1 MFRRTISTLA
11 LCLLGSVYLSTALA
25 QTSAPAKDAAS
36 REANVA
42 ASRSTEKAQVM
53 VLGMYHFTSKNDAHN
68 LDIDDMLAPKRQTEI
83 AEVVARLRAF
93 NPTKI
98 VIEAA
103 YGDVKKNGQY
113 ADYLADKYTLTGNEV
128 DQIGFRLAKEL
139 KHKQLYPVDL
149 KTSFDYDELMKYAG
163 ENNQTAITSRSEA
176 IIKNFVGEINELQK
190 RATVLEMLRAINT
203 ERLINA
209 NHQTYLVINAVGK
222 DANYIGA
229 NLVGDWYKRN
239 LLIFANVQRL
249 IASPQDRVLIIY
261 GQGHAKLL
269 RQFVQ
274 DSPDMELVEV
284 SKYL

>member
-11 LCLLGSVYLSTALA
+11 LCLLGSVYCSTTWA
-25 QTSAPAKDAAS
+25 QTSAPARNTAH

-42 ASRSTEKAQVM
+42 ASKSTEKAQVM
-53 VLGMYHFTSKNDAHN
+53 VLGMFHFTSKNDAHN
-68 LDIDDMLAPKRQTEI
+68 LDVDDMLSPKRQTEI
-83 AEVVARLRAF
+83 ADVVAHLKAF

-103 YGDVKKNGQY
+103 SDDVKKNGQY
-113 ADYLADKYTLTGNEV
+113 ADYLADKYTLSGNEV

-139 KHKQLYPVDL
+139 KHPQLYPVDL
-149 KTSFDYDELMKYAG
+149 KTSFNYDELMQYAK
-163 ENNQTAITSRSEA
+163 ENNQSNITSRSEG
-176 IIKNFVGEINELQK
+176 IIKTFVGEINELQK
-190 RATVLEMLRAINT
+190 RGTVIEVLRAINT

-222 DANYIGA
+222 GSNYTGA
-229 NLVGDWYKRN
+229 DLVGDWYKRN

-249 IASPQDRVLIIY
+249 IESPQDRVLIIY

-269 RQFVQ
+269 RQFIQ